1 MDCKPTRLLCP
12 WDSPGKDTEVGC
24 HSLLQG
30 ISSTQGLNAGFL
42 HWQVGPLLSEPP
54 GKPAHII
61 IYKYSLRYSCTLQLG
76 SYSTCFFTFEVP
88 SSRLLPDFLKYVIYF
103 FMAALGLCCCPGFLF
118 SSWDAWAPHCGGFSY
133 YGAWALGRR
142 LRVVACRLS

>member
-1 MDCKPTRLLCP
+1 M
-12 WDSPGKDTEVGC
+12 GC

-103 FMAALGLCCCPGFLF
+103 FMAAWVSAAARASFFLVGMHGLLI
-118 SSWDAWAPHCGGFSY
+118 A
-133 YGAWALGRR
+133 
-142 LRVVACRLS
+142 VASLIMEHGL